1 MRRLKKAELSPEML
15 TIWQAADK
23 GDWKT
28 FMELMS
34 GPLGKRKE
42 MPVQLAKVWSDK
54 PNRYREPRGNQII
67 GIECGTV
74 VVPTRLEQWSIAFK
88 GKREVIKPTSLMQS
102 TITGQSVAE
111 KPGDSAGGVR
121 GL

>member
-28 FMELMS
+28 FMELMG
-34 GPLGKRKE
+34 GPLGTRKE
-42 MPVQLAKVWSDK
+42 LPVQLAKAWSDK
-54 PNRYREPRGNQII
+54 PNRYREPSGNQII

-74 VVPTRLEQWSIAFK
+74 VVPTRLEQWNITFK
-88 GKREVIKPTSLMQS
+88 GKREVFKPTPLAQNIRPDQS
-102 TITGQSVAE
+102 ALKS
-111 KPGDSAGGVR
+111 PGDSAGGVQ
-121 GL
+121 GF